1 MLIESVTHFVSYYKS
16 ILLENTSTIWIQ
28 LKSLTQA
35 LPLLKVTLS
44 TISSSKFGMWGK
56 VRYQSSHFMALT
68 ACKSLLERCRCNP
81 RGPPEIIGWMKETPS
96 VLKQQL
102 SSGITSTTMFPFETL
117 ESVIPCLGQQNAK
130 TALWRSWPVVHMC
143 PLQSLGHDNDLGTA
157 VKGFCTCKT
166 SLLSVDLIMIGR

>member
-1 MLIESVTHFVSYYKS
+1 MLMESVTHFVTCYES

-35 LPLLKVTLS
+35 LPLTFYNLIFKIWDVREGA
-44 TISSSKFGMWGK
+44 ISVFPFYGTDSM
-56 VRYQSSHFMALT
+56 Q
-68 ACKSLLERCRCNP
+68 SLLERCQCNP
-81 RGPPEIIGWMKETPS
+81 RGPPEITGWMKETPS

-130 TALWRSWPVVHMC
+130 TALWSSWPVVHMC